1 MENRPVAAERCSKV
15 ALFVPIYESAGIT
28 GIGPRVAESGPG
40 LITPYQWSGPYED
53 VRLKL

>member
-28 GIGPRVAESGPG
+28 GIGSRVAESGPG